1 VAEVLV
7 LAAAAAGSGLIWLRL
22 ARLEVN
28 APEAGFRPWGDHQLN
43 PLALRVAQ
51 RRLLQSGDAFLEGV
65 FSGELERI

>member
-7 LAAAAAGSGLIWLRL
+7 LAAAAGSGLVWLRL
-22 ARLEVN
+22 ARFEVN

-51 RRLLQSGDAFLEGV
+51 RRLLQVGDALLIGV
-65 FSGELERI
+65 FSGELGRI